1 MSTIEIELQYANCA
15 PPLTGRQSSWIEK
28 LLERPG
34 LLDDLVTEWGSPL
47 HLFATA
53 PFDENVEALGA
64 PLRERGL
71 DGGLYFAR
79 KANKLPWFVSRCLD
93 LGIGVD
99 TASLEELEETLA
111 LGLPEEQV
119 VLTAVGK
126 SARLVARAVEAGVL
140 IVADNHD
147 ELNAIKQA
155 ARQIGRSARIGLRF
169 SGFELDGRTI
179 HSRFGF
185 PLKEAGDVLERVI
198 HCEHLRVSVLH
209 AHLDR
214 YDPRERAAAV
224 RQLMEIAD
232 GLAAGGQNVD
242 GIDIGGGIL
251 MRYLDDA
258 AQWEAFLS
266 RLQEAVQGRCEPIT
280 VGNDGF
286 GFRLE
291 NGALVGQPDLYPAY
305 NEIAGAKFIEA
316 VLDNDESG
324 KHLYRELK
332 ERGMKLFFE
341 PGRALLDGAGA
352 TVASVVFRK
361 RDTRG
366 DLLVGLAM
374 NRMNLRPFRAE
385 FCVDPILLA
394 GGLREASREGAFL
407 VGCLCSESDFI
418 YRRRLAMEQIP
429 EPGDLFVFPNTAG
442 YLVHH
447 MEIGTHGGSLPAN
460 LLIEPENFSV
470 LENR

>member
-1 MSTIEIELQYANCA
+1 MSTTGVELEFADCA
-15 PPLTGRQSSWIEK
+15 PPLAGRQSSWVGK
-28 LLERPG
+28 LLERPD
-34 LLDDLVTEWGSPL
+34 LLGNLVEEWGSPL

-64 PLRERGL
+64 PVRERGL
-71 DGGLYFAR
+71 EGGLYFAR

-111 LGLPEEQV
+111 LGLPAERI

-126 SARLVARAVEAGVL
+126 SARLVTRAVEAGVL

-155 ARQIGRSARIGLRF
+155 ARQIGRPARIGLRF

-198 HCEHLRVSVLH
+198 HCDHLKLSVLH

-224 RQLMEIAD
+224 RQLVEIAD
-232 GLAAGGQNVD
+232 RLASDGQPVD
-242 GIDIGGGIL
+242 GIDIGGGVL
-251 MRYLDDA
+251 MRYLDDPG
-258 AQWEAFLS
+258 QWDAFLS
-266 RLQEAVQGRCEPIT
+266 RLREAVQERCEPIT

-291 NGALVGQPDLYPAY
+291 NGELVGEPDLYPAY
-305 NEIAGAKFIEA
+305 NEIAGAQFIEA
-316 VLDNDESG
+316 VLDNSESG
-324 KHLYRELK
+324 KPLHVELR
-332 ERGMKLFFE
+332 ERGLKLFFE

-366 DLLVGLAM
+366 NLLVGLAM

-394 GGLREASREGAFL
+394 GGLRETAREGVFL
-407 VGCLCSESDFI
+407 VGCLCSESDYI
-418 YRRRLAMEQIP
+418 YRRRLALEQVP
-429 EPGDLFVFPNTAG
+429 EPGDLFLFPNSAG

-447 MEIGTHGGSLPAN
+447 MEIGTHGGRLPAN
-460 LLIEPENFSV
+460 LLIDPGELSV
-470 LENR
+470 LEKR